1 MSDFVIAPPPVI
13 AAPVKGG
20 GLFPVRRVYCV
31 GRNYADHALEMGA
44 DPTREPPFFFSKPR
58 DALSFRTEVPYPP
71 ATADLHHE
79 VELVLALSSGGADL
93 SPDETPELIYGAAV
107 GVDLT
112 RRDLQAAAKK
122 TGRPWDMAKGF
133 DASAPM
139 GVITPGANVDRGA
152 IALSVNGEVR
162 QSGDLSHMTWSA
174 AEVLSHLS
182 KLVRLE
188 AGDLIFTGT
197 PAGVGAVKAGDR
209 IEARVEGLDPLAFPM
224 VELG

>member
-209 IEARVEGLDPLAFPM
+209 IEARVEGLDPLAFTM

>member
-31 GRNYADHALEMGA
+31 GRNYADHAREMGA

-58 DALSFRTEVPYPP
+58 DALSFQSDIPYPP

-79 VELVLALSSGGADL
+79 VELVLALGAGGADL
-93 SPDETPELIYGAAV
+93 SPEQTEELIYGAAV

-139 GVITPGANVDRGA
+139 GVITPGAVIDHGA
-152 IALSVNGEVR
+152 IALSVNGEIR

-197 PAGVGAVKAGDR
+197 PAGVGAVTAGDR
-209 IEARVEGLDPLAFPM
+209 VEATVEGLEPLAFSMGEP
-224 VELG
+224 G

>member
-1 MSDFVIAPPPVI
+1 
-13 AAPVKGG
+13 
-20 GLFPVRRVYCV
+20 
-31 GRNYADHALEMGA
+31 
-44 DPTREPPFFFSKPR
+44 
-58 DALSFRTEVPYPP
+58 
-71 ATADLHHE
+71 
-79 VELVLALSSGGADL
+79 VLALSRGGADL

-197 PAGVGAVKAGDR
+197 PAGVGAVKAGDQDQGGDR
-209 IEARVEGLDPLAFPM
+209 RPGPARLHNGGARLK
-224 VELG
+224 

>member
-31 GRNYADHALEMGA
+31 GRNYADHAREMGA

-79 VELVLALSSGGADL
+79 VELVLALSRGGADL

-209 IEARVEGLDPLAFPM
+209 IEARVEGLDPLAFTM